1 MFLEHLTL
9 STCHVGTFCLHC
21 LSLRAS
27 DGWFPPMAWILD
39 CLHLIRAATQPLGH
53 CLRGSEHLYFL
64 FILVFCWLTLFFSW
78 CELLFF
84 FFLKSLL
91 CLLHYCFCFMVFVF
105 FWQWGMWNLPSLPRD
120 WAHTPCS
127 GRRSLNHWTTREVP
141 WFPFPI
147 HHKLQL
153 LESIWWFAVSIR
165 R

>member
-21 LSLRAS
+21 LSLCAS
-27 DGWFPPMAWILD
+27 DGWFPPKAWILD
-39 CLHLIRAATQPLGH
+39 CLHLIRAATQPLPKG
-53 CLRGSEHLYFL
+53 LWAPLFPLHLGLLLAYS
-64 FILVFCWLTLFFSW
+64 LFFLMWTS
-78 CELLFF
+78 FF

-91 CLLHYCFCFMVFVF
+91 SLLHYCFCFMVFF
-105 FWQWGMWNLPSLPRD
+105 FCQWGMWNFPSLPRD

-141 WFPFPI
+141 WFPFQI